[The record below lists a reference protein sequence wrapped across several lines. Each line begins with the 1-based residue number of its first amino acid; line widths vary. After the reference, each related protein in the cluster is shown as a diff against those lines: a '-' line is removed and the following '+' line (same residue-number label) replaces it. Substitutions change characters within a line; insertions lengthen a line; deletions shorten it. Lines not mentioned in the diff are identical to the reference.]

1 MNNVVSALRRSFRRR
16 GGAAAKKRQETRQK
30 QQEQD
35 ETTATTRTSR
45 EDLLDCEDEVGVIR
59 REREKEEREREM
71 RRRALKAAKSE
82 ADILAVKTVA
92 SKDGAEAAEVA
103 GAKSEI
109 NLLTAQDIVGDEEE
123 EKKAEEEDEKVEM
136 EKEEKEEEVHKRS
149 DRGRTSLIGC
159 LCFEEKKYWQVFF
172 LLDEAGCFVS
182 VFPSFFPQNHFPPYS
197 PSFPPTL

>member
-82 ADILAVKTVA
+82 ADMLTVETA
-92 SKDGAEAAEVA
+92 SEDGAEAAEVA
-103 GAKSEI
+103 GAKSEM

-123 EKKAEEEDEKVEM
+123 EKKAEEEERKVEM
-136 EKEEKEEEVHKRS
+136 EKEEKEEDVHNRS

-159 LCFEEKKYWQVFF
+159 LCFEEEKHWQVFF

-182 VFPSFFPQNHFPPYS
+182 VFPSFFPQNHFPSYS